1 MTEEWRPAVGFE
13 DYYEVSDQGRVRS
26 RARAVRMKSKA
37 GVWSERPI
45 QSRVIAQQALPAGYL
60 LVHLS
65 VKGARTSHTVHS
77 LVAAAFIG
85 PRPPKADVAHNDG
98 NPANNVPSN
107 LRYATRTEN
116 HADKKRHGT
125 AAVGSKIRQAKLTE
139 EIIPAVRA
147 LKGSITS
154 DVAAFEFGVTRRTI
168 ERCWNRQ
175 SWAHVA

>member
-1 MTEEWRPAVGFE
+1 MIEEWRPIPNYEAF
-13 DYYEVSDQGRVRS
+13 YEVSNQGNVRS
-26 RARAVRMKSKA
+26 MARTVRMKSKL
-37 GVWSERPI
+37 GGWFVRPI
-45 QSRVIAQQALPAGYL
+45 SSRVLAQQSLRAGYL
-60 LVHLS
+60 IVHLS
-65 VKGARTSHTVHS
+65 VGGKRIPKTVHS

-98 NPANNVPSN
+98 NPANNTPSN

-139 EIIPAVRA
+139 KVIPAVRA
-147 LKGSITS
+147 LKGSTTA
-154 DVAAFEFGVTRRTI
+154 DVAAFEYGVTRRTI